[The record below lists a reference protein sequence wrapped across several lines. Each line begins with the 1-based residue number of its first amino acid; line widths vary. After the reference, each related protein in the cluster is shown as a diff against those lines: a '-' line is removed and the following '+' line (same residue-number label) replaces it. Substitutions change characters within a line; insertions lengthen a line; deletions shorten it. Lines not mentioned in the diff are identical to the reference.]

1 MVALA
6 VLEEAAA
13 LAVMLSPQWIVA
25 LLMEFLV
32 HSLHLNLEL
41 SLISFQVIVTVLKYV
56 LDNLAEVAVL
66 LGLARCCVGVC
77 RRETRE
83 GPSGR

>member
-1 MVALA
+1 MLALA

-13 LAVMLSPQWIVA
+13 LAVMLSSQWIVA

-32 HSLHLNLEL
+32 HFLHLNLEL
-41 SLISFQVIVTVLKYV
+41 SLILLQVLVTVLKYV
-56 LDNLAEVAVL
+56 LDNLADVAVP
-66 LGLARCCVGVC
+66 LGLARCRVGVC